1 MVLPHRLR
9 KAAVSAQT
17 QLRQLKARVEMRS
30 REAKDSFALAQAAEE
45 KAQALEAAGM
55 AQAGPFSPMPYSPSA
70 NSPALL
76 LQSPALLRGLAGG
89 AGAVVKGYTPSQNQ
103 DALQQNRLSE
113 SGAFSSSPAAGAAP
127 RRPSTPADLQAK
139 LQSVAKEEE
148 QAQLLQAAW

>member
-1 MVLPHRLR
+1 M
-9 KAAVSAQT
+9 K
-17 QLRQLKARVEMRS
+17 S

-55 AQAGPFSPMPYSPSA
+55 AQAGPFSPMPHSPSA

-76 LQSPALLRGLAGG
+76 LQNPALLRGLAGG
-89 AGAVVKGYTPSQNQ
+89 AGVLVKSFNPLQHQ

-127 RRPSTPADLQAK
+127 RRPSSSADLQAK
-139 LQSVAKEEE
+139 LQTAAKEEE